1 MSFSA
6 LIEVSELACHI
17 GQSDWLVVDCRSS
30 ITDASAGK
38 RAYIEGHLPG
48 AVFADLGHDL
58 SDKSRKGQGRHP
70 FPSDAQFSALLSQW
84 GLAPGTQ
91 VVCYDADNGTMAAR
105 LWWMLQAVGHAAA
118 AVLDG
123 GIAAWHAA
131 GGAVVTDIP
140 QRSST
145 TVDVHFDL
153 RRFMTFEEAGQ
164 LPNRPD
170 LILVDARAG
179 PRYRGEVEPIDPVA
193 GHVPG
198 AVNRPFTD
206 NLDASGKFKSADR
219 LYSEFIDL
227 LQSRPPEA
235 MAHMC
240 GSGVTACHNLLAMHH
255 AGLSGARL
263 FAPSWSG
270 WISDPARPVAR
281 EECRSGV
288 SRDS

>member
-1 MSFSA
+1 MSYSA
-6 LIEVSELACHI
+6 LIGISELAPHI
-17 GQSDWLVVDCRSS
+17 GKRDWLVVDCRSS
-30 ITDASAGK
+30 ITDAGAGQ
-38 RAYIEGHLPG
+38 RDYIEGHLPG

-84 GLAPGTQ
+84 GLAPGIQ

-105 LWWMLQAVGHAAA
+105 LWWMLQAVGHGAA

-123 GIAAWHAA
+123 GIAAWRAA
-131 GGAVVTDIP
+131 GGAIDTAIP
-140 QRSST
+140 TRSAT
-145 TVDVHFDL
+145 MVDAHFDAG
-153 RRFMTFEEAGQ
+153 RFMGFEEAGE

-170 LILVDARAG
+170 RILVDARAG

-198 AVNRPFTD
+198 AVNRPFTE
-206 NLDASGKFKSADR
+206 NLDASGKFKSADQLHR
-219 LYSEFIDL
+219 EFSDL
-227 LQSRPPEA
+227 LQSRPPAA

-255 AGLSGARL
+255 AGLAGARL

-281 EECRSGV
+281 KA
-288 SRDS
+288 